1 MMKSIGIKKCD
12 YSSFN
17 FLLFLAINFLVYKLV
32 SRLSGSLYLMS
43 TTIKKISQGK
53 IIPYFSGNVEFL
65 DISNSF
71 NQLLVGMRAAR
82 TSIKNKFRRVW
93 SKN

>member
-17 FLLFLAINFLVYKLV
+17 SFTFLVINFILVYKLV

-53 IIPYFSGNVEFL
+53 LYETLLFL
-65 DISNSF
+65 EMLNF
-71 NQLLVGMRAAR
+71 
-82 TSIKNKFRRVW
+82 
-93 SKN
+93 

>member
-1 MMKSIGIKKCD
+1 MKSIGIKKCD

-17 FLLFLAINFLVYKLV
+17 SFLAINFILVYKLV

-53 IIPYFSGNVEFL
+53 LYETLLFL
-65 DISNSF
+65 EMLN
-71 NQLLVGMRAAR
+71 
-82 TSIKNKFRRVW
+82 FRY
-93 SKN
+93 K